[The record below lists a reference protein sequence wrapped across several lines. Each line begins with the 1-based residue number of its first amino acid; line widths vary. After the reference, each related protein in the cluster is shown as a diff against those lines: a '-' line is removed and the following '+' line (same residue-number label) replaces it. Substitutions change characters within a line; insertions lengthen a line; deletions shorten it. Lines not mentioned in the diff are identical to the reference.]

1 MVVILVRLESNGQS
15 GWSNWFHVFF
25 GFFLKRDYFICKS
38 KMIKEMENN
47 IDSQIFDDKISPQL
61 FQMTNFEKMVKVIVK
76 KQGYASN
83 ILKILHMT
91 PSK

>member
-1 MVVILVRLESNGQS
+1 
-15 GWSNWFHVFF
+15 
-25 GFFLKRDYFICKS
+25 
-38 KMIKEMENN
+38 MIKEMENN

-91 PSK
+91 RSK

>member
-1 MVVILVRLESNGQS
+1 MGKAGEATDSM
-15 GWSNWFHVFF
+15 FF
-25 GFFLKRDYFICKS
+25 FFFFLKRDYFICKS

-61 FQMTNFEKMVKVIVK
+61 FQMTNFEKTVKVIVK

-83 ILKILHMT
+83 ILKTLHMT
-91 PSK
+91 RSK